1 MSVMSANLNNLICG
15 TCHSNYISNKINQK
29 MEWFGFADYIMIGSP
44 KSSTLNSG
52 TLT

>member
-1 MSVMSANLNNLICG
+1 MSVMSANSNNLISG
-15 TCHSNYISNKINQK
+15 TCHSNYMSNKIYYT

-44 KSSTLNSG
+44 KSSALNSG